1 MANERF
7 SRFIDN
13 KSYPVVFTTEDL
25 LGNSDLP
32 YKRLLVSK
40 GDIIFQP
47 DECHPYTYHLASGL
61 IRLYLTSSEGAVK
74 TLFYHSEGTQ
84 FAFQGFK
91 RDRKTC
97 TTAEAITDCEL
108 FAIDVGDLIAFCDEH
123 TEYYMA
129 YIEYLFSITSSQ
141 TEEIASLS
149 FHTGLSR
156 VVQLLYVL
164 TENNGDAITYSIDE
178 LAEIVGAHRNTVSNA
193 LAHLR
198 KLGLVEKQ
206 PRPIIVR
213 DRQGLQAL
221 VEITPGL

>member
-1 MANERF
+1 MA
-7 SRFIDN
+7 
-13 KSYPVVFTTEDL
+13 K
-25 LGNSDLP
+25 
-32 YKRLLVSK
+32 
-40 GDIIFQP
+40 
-47 DECHPYTYHLASGL
+47 
-61 IRLYLTSSEGAVK
+61 
-74 TLFYHSEGTQ
+74 
-84 FAFQGFK
+84 
-91 RDRKTC
+91 
-97 TTAEAITDCEL
+97 
-108 FAIDVGDLIAFCDEH
+108 
-123 TEYYMA
+123 
-129 YIEYLFSITSSQ
+129 SSQ
-141 TEEIASLS
+141 SVIASLS

-221 VEITPGL
+221 VESTPGL